1 VLFREGL
8 VLSEWTMKRQ
18 RWMVRRQP
26 VGHPGAQRRWDR
38 TYQLLLQASVAPA
51 GLPTSPAA
59 PWDAAEESRHAS
71 SPLCSSLEPAPGP
84 GAKH

>member
-1 VLFREGL
+1 
-8 VLSEWTMKRQ
+8 MKRQ

-38 TYQLLLQASVAPA
+38 TYQLLLQATVAPTGPPA
-51 GLPTSPAA
+51 SSAA

-71 SPLCSSLEPAPGP
+71 SRLCSGLEPAPGA
-84 GAKH
+84 GAEH